1 MVPQNCVYCPSALA
15 MRTTGYDRMRIPK
28 KNAAN
33 ALRAQCIVL
42 TVGDTWR
49 ARCALQFI
57 PLDPR

>member
-1 MVPQNCVYCPSALA
+1 
-15 MRTTGYDRMRIPK
+15 MRIPK